1 MFKLNPINFALLIC
15 ASTFSISSFAGS
27 DLQKMSDQ
35 ELSDTTGQA
44 LMSLSYIAP
53 SDTANLEARR
63 SGGNTNIG
71 FYKLGLEAEVAIKEN
86 IKKLQLGC
94 GGINGANGCDID
106 IDNLSLSG
114 MADTREGRVASD
126 AVLTNPFLEFAIKNP
141 TKASTREVVGLRV
154 SAEKVLGLLTVGNN
168 NDVPNGINSLSGYM
182 VVNGYGNA
190 VTKAGTFGLNPGET
204 VYTTANINIPF
215 CFSGCGNDVPLLA
228 GYGQGSSGSNTGI
241 KIPSM
246 VAPFVVS
253 NSVVSGTRLTTAN
266 VSARAQIPD
275 IPISTNSGQLGASLQ
290 QPACIALV
298 ICLQDT
304 FFKMNTTISNL
315 SANISF
321 SEGLGYIHNLPINS
335 PFYLGLQQQALQWP
349 GAVETANKGWWLS
362 MQDPINLGDISPTNQ
377 VDISSV
383 YPQFAQI
390 LGQKLQQPEY
400 KISVNLWD
408 GLKALIG
415 SGITKDITPIN
426 LSDSSVNIN
435 LNNLKLATQ
444 NIVPNCYGGLKF
456 C

>member
-1 MFKLNPINFALLIC
+1 MFKLNPIKFALLIC
-15 ASTFSISSFAGS
+15 ASAFSISGS
-27 DLQKMSDQ
+27 AMQQMSDQ
-35 ELSDTTGQA
+35 ELADTTGQA
-44 LMSLSYIAP
+44 LMSLSYLAP
-53 SDTANLEARR
+53 TDSANLETHRT
-63 SGGNTNIG
+63 GGDKNIG
-71 FYKLGLEAEVAIKEN
+71 FYKLGLEAKVAINAN

-114 MADTREGRVASD
+114 MADTKEGRVASD

-141 TKASTREVVGLRV
+141 TKASTREVVGLRL

-182 VVNGYGNA
+182 VVSGYGNA

-204 VYTTANINIPF
+204 VYTTADVNIPL
-215 CFSGCGNDVPLLA
+215 CTSGCGNDVPILA
-228 GYGQGSSGSNTGI
+228 GYGQGASGSNTGI

-275 IPISTNSGQLGASLQ
+275 IPISSSSGQLGASLQ
-290 QPACIALV
+290 QPTCIALLV
-298 ICLQDT
+298 CVQDT
-304 FFKMNTTISNL
+304 YFKMNTTISNL

-335 PFYLGLQQQALQWP
+335 PFYLGLQQQSLQWP

-390 LGQKLQQPEY
+390 LGQKLQQPDY
-400 KISVNLWD
+400 KISVDLWD
-408 GLKALIG
+408 GLKALFG
-415 SGITKDITPIN
+415 AGITKDITPIN